1 MKKELEKIVTSA
13 VNMLYPA
20 IGGIYSI
27 SVTGMIGIPN
37 KKYGDFSSNAALLL
51 APKLLKPL
59 PDIAE
64 EIAQYISS
72 KDKNNLF
79 KSVEFTKTGFINFKL
94 NDRFLQDL
102 VSRIKKENSGYG
114 RSDIEKGKKALIEFV
129 SANPTGPLH
138 IGHGRWA
145 VIGDDIASLLEA
157 VGYKVE
163 REFYVNDQGNQIDK
177 LEASVKARAEGK
189 EVPEGGYGG
198 AYVLDLAEKLK
209 NDIDKPNFRGL
220 IIKMM
225 LDDQKRVLREL
236 GVQFDRFFS
245 ERSLHENGKV
255 KEAIEKLKKTGG
267 TFMEDG
273 ALWFKSTDHG
283 DDKNRV
289 IVRENGESTYFAA
302 DIAYHL
308 DKFDRGYDLLINVW
322 GADHHGYVAR
332 LKTALNALG
341 LPIERFEIIIGQ
353 LVSLYRGS
361 EPVRMSKRT
370 GDMITLEEVIKEIGK
385 DSTRFFL
392 TMVTASSHLDFDL
405 ELAKKQAADNPV
417 FYVQYA
423 HARICSIFRE
433 LEAQGQKLDPN
444 PDLSLLSH
452 PAERELLRRLLDFED
467 EIITAARK
475 REPHLLVEYAKSVA
489 AIYHN
494 YYHKCRVISEDHNLT
509 QARLAL
515 AEAARIVIK
524 NVLELLKVE
533 APERM

>member
-1 MKKELEKIVTSA
+1 MKQKLAILVEHA
-13 VNMLYPA
+13 VRDLY
-20 IGGIYSI
+20 
-27 SVTGMIGIPN
+27 SVSPQIIIGIPN
-37 KKYGDFSSNAALLL
+37 QRYGDFSTNVAIVL
-51 APKLLKPL
+51 APQLSKPL
-59 PDIAE
+59 ADVAQEIAE
-64 EIAQYISS
+64 RIFSLDHH
-72 KDKNNLF
+72 KWL

-94 NDRFLQDL
+94 NDAYLQEL
-102 VSRIKKENSGYG
+102 VLRIKKENSMYG
-114 RSDIEKGKKALIEFV
+114 RSENEKGKKALIEFV

-157 VGYKVE
+157 VGYQVE

-177 LEASVKARAEGK
+177 LVASVKARAKGK

-198 AYVLDLAEKLK
+198 AYVSELSGDR
-209 NDIDKPNFRGL
+209 DQ
-220 IIKMM
+220 IINTM
-225 LDDQKRVLREL
+225 LNGQKRVLKEL
-236 GVQFDRFFS
+236 GVEFDRFFFES
-245 ERSLHENGKV
+245 SLHESGKV
-255 KEAIEKLKKTGG
+255 KEAIEKLKKTGS
-267 TFMEDG
+267 TFLEDG

-332 LKTALNALG
+332 LKTALKVLG
-341 LPIERFEIIIGQ
+341 LPVEKFEIIIGQ
-353 LVSLYRGS
+353 LVSLYRGK

-370 GDMITLEEVIKEIGK
+370 GDMITLEEVVQEIGK
-385 DSTRFFL
+385 DATRFFL

-405 ELAKKQAADNPV
+405 DLAKKQASDNPV
-417 FYVQYA
+417 YYIQYA
-423 HARICSIFRE
+423 HARICSIFKE
-433 LEAQGQKLDPN
+433 LEAQGQKLEAN

-452 PAERELLRRLLDFED
+452 PAERELLRRLLDLAD

-494 YYHKCRVISEDHNLT
+494 YYHKCRVISDDHNLT

-515 AEAARIVIK
+515 ADAARIVIK